1 MSFEA
6 YLRNIEARTG
16 KSPEEL
22 RAVAIEAGVFTPT
35 MKASELV
42 ALLEQEFSLGHR
54 HSMAVWAASRTA
66 GGSMRPR
73 RK

>member
-16 KSPEEL
+16 KTPEEL
-22 RAVAIEAGVFTPT
+22 RA
-35 MKASELV
+35 
-42 ALLEQEFSLGHR
+42 
-54 HSMAVWAASRTA
+54 MAVWAAFKNNGWVHA
-66 GGSMRPR
+66 PR

>member
-16 KSPEEL
+16 KTPEEL
-22 RAVAIEAGVFTPT
+22 RAMAIEAGVFTPT

-42 ALLEQEFSLGHR
+42 RLAQAGVQFGPRSLHGSLG
-54 HSMAVWAASRTA
+54 
-66 GGSMRPR
+66 GI
-73 RK
+73 

>member
-6 YLRNIEARTG
+6 YLRNIKARPG

-22 RAVAIEAGVFTPT
+22 KAMAIEAGVFTPT
-35 MKASELV
+35 MKARELG
-42 ALLEQEFSLGHR
+42 AWLEQEFSLGHG
-54 HSMAVWAASRTA
+54 HSMAVWAAFKNNGWVHA
-66 GGSMRPR
+66 PR